1 MRFFWKRLQRSPQ
14 PPVDRLQFVVQDFLK
29 LFAYAVASGAA
40 FSALAIAVTLAVS
53 RNSEAQVRTA
63 ESGWVKSG
71 DHQSM
76 FVLEG
81 EAGASTA
88 FADMATETADA
99 NVVEHDDTITPTPG
113 SLYVG
118 DGCEGVPL
126 MPIERE
132 WFVSIKGDVATVQ
145 VQQAF
150 AVPAMYQQAND
161 NGDDTREAFS
171 GPWFHALLPK
181 GAQFISLTVDAQ
193 HGRRIGRWIG
203 EVDRDD
209 NDQPLKN
216 GDIRTYTYAGGDVTS
231 LSSEPITALLEGE
244 TVVVTYQYQ
253 MLVASSGAGRQLRLV
268 LAAEDVDE
276 TSDQP
281 TTPLPAGAVW
291 VEWRDA
297 VAPTLQRV
305 PVGASVERRRGNI
318 VGLSWASQHISPSEE
333 FVLGW
338 K

>member
-1 MRFFWKRLQRSPQ
+1 MRFFWTRRQRSPQ
-14 PPVDRLQFVVQDFLK
+14 PPVDRLQFVVQDFLT
-29 LFAYAVASGAA
+29 LFAYAVASGVA

-53 RNSEAQVRTA
+53 RNSEAQIRAA
-63 ESGWVKSG
+63 ELGWVKSG

-76 FVLEG
+76 LVLEG
-81 EAGASTA
+81 EASAS
-88 FADMATETADA
+88 EEIADA
-99 NVVEHDDTITPTPG
+99 AAAPAGFDVVEHDDTITPTPG

-126 MPIERE
+126 TPIERE
-132 WFVSIKGDVATVQ
+132 WFVSIKGDVAQVH
-145 VQQAF
+145 VQQTFVIPVAH
-150 AVPAMYQQAND
+150 QQD
-161 NGDDTREAFS
+161 VDDVRGARR

-193 HGRRIGRWIG
+193 QGRRIGRWI
-203 EVDRDD
+203 DSSRDD
-209 NDQPLKN
+209 DPDAPLEN
-216 GDIRTYTYAGGDVTS
+216 GDIRTYTYTGGNVTS
-231 LSSEPITALLEGE
+231 LSSEPITALVEGE
-244 TVVVTYQYQ
+244 TVVVTYRYQ
-253 MLVASSGAGRQLRLV
+253 MPVSSSGAGRQLRLV
-268 LAAEDVDE
+268 LAAEDFDE

-281 TTPLPAGAVW
+281 TTQSPAGAVW

-297 VAPTLQRV
+297 VAPILQRV

-318 VGLSWASQHISPSEE
+318 VRLSWASQHLSPSEE